1 MRLCRKNIMSYVP
14 VSAPPAAPFRL
25 WMRDSKGLIS
35 SILASVGGE
44 SHDINFVRPLV
55 ASKGAIP
62 NLSEE
67 EVFWSL
73 I

>member
-1 MRLCRKNIMSYVP
+1 MQAN
-14 VSAPPAAPFRL
+14 
-25 WMRDSKGLIS
+25 KGLIS
-35 SILASVGGE
+35 STSASMGGE
-44 SHDINFVRPLV
+44 SHDVNFIKLLV

-67 EVFWSL
+67 EAFRSL